1 MPTPDF
7 RLVFS
12 VDGERDQ
19 QNVFS
24 VRLHESTAFAS
35 VTALGTTEHE

>member
-1 MPTPDF
+1 MHIANADPDF

-24 VRLHESTAFAS
+24 VACTNRTRSPQ
-35 VTALGTTEHE
+35 